1 MPTHVDLHPYTLHA
15 HALVSR
21 LLKANASVNAIDHE
35 GDAPLHTAGVYA
47 GTGCVRLLL
56 GWAAC
61 LSTRNLQAKTPLL
74 AAADVGGYPN
84 TISLLLGC
92 APPTSWTDVLLM
104 GLYLLMRHRGY
115 TSRQLFVTCRQF
127 SLQQEFY
134 PSAFHGGASPFQDM
148 PFLLAI
154 LTLAGDMKCVLSLP
168 MASKHI
174 FSLLKSSDLLPPM
187 RMSIA
192 PRNCNCLCLNPCFA
206 TCWH

>member
-1 MPTHVDLHPYTLHA
+1 MWIFTLTRSLQA

-56 GWAAC
+56 DWAAC
-61 LSTRNLQAKTPLL
+61 LSTRNLQGETPLL

-104 GLYLLMRHRGY
+104 GLYRLMSHRGY
-115 TSRQLFVTCRQF
+115 SIRQLFVTCRQF

-174 FSLLKSSDLLPPM
+174 FSLLKSSNLLPPM
-187 RMSIA
+187 RISTA
-192 PRNCNCLCLNPCFA
+192 PCNCNRLCLNPCFA